1 MPEKHYLCTFRYVY
15 GDDGIGS
22 SSVLEQRLHRRSAG
36 HPSGRYGHVCPR
48 GFKNQGAN
56 KYTLRRPRL
65 RNSVIDISHAPSCV
79 PVALLFVK

>member
-22 SSVLEQRLHRRSAG
+22 SSVLEQRLHRRRAS